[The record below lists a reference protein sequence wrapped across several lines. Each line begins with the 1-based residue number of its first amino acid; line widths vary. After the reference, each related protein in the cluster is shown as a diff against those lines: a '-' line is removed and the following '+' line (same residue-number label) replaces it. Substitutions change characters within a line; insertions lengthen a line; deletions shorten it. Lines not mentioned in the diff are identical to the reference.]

1 MTYNLEE
8 FCEDCREAISEKGDT
23 FNIET
28 VFKNSTRIVN
38 VQLNC
43 PIIDKLGRKIM
54 QIIPRII
61 NKIG

>member
-28 VFKNSTRIVN
+28 VVKNLEKFLKNQNFVEETCGPDAETGTHVLY
-38 VQLNC
+38 QD
-43 PIIDKLGRKIM
+43 PEKG
-54 QIIPRII
+54 
-61 NKIG
+61 